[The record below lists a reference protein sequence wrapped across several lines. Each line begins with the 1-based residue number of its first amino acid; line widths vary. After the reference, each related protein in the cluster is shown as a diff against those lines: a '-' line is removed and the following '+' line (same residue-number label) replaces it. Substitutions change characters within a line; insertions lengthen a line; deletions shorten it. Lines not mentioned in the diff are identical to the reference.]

1 MAASPSPR
9 EQFVNGTIL
18 VYGNDEM
25 LGTTRKLILDK
36 AGYQVFSETNFASAL
51 AVLVNQGV
59 NVLLLCQ
66 SLTEE
71 ERRGILETGRAIQP
85 EIKCVT
91 FGYDRLEIVFENG
104 ESAFKTPN
112 GPASLIKTI
121 DRLLHS
127 GSPSSNMM
135 TAP

>member
-1 MAASPSPR
+1 
-9 EQFVNGTIL
+9 VNGTIL

-25 LGTTRKLILDK
+25 LVTTRQLILGK
-36 AGYQVFSETNFASAL
+36 ARYEVFSATNFASAL
-51 AVLVNQGV
+51 TVLVNEAV
-59 NVLLLCQ
+59 NVPLLCQ

-85 EIKCVT
+85 EIKCLT
-91 FGYDRLEIVFENG
+91 FGYDGLEIVFENG
-104 ESAFKTPN
+104 ESAVKSLN
-112 GPASLIKTI
+112 GPASLVQTI
-121 DRLLHS
+121 ARLLHS

>member
-9 EQFVNGTIL
+9 EQSVNGTIL
-18 VYGNDEM
+18 AYGNDEM
-25 LGTTRKLILDK
+25 LVTTRQLILGK
-36 AGYQVFSETNFASAL
+36 AGYQVFSATNFASAL
-51 AVLVNQGV
+51 TVLVNEAV

-91 FGYDRLEIVFENG
+91 FGYDGLEIVFENG

-112 GPASLIKTI
+112 GPASLVQTI
-121 DRLLHS
+121 DRLLIAD
-127 GSPSSNMM
+127 PLPQ
-135 TAP
+135 T

>member
-1 MAASPSPR
+1 
-9 EQFVNGTIL
+9 VNGTIL

-25 LGTTRKLILDK
+25 LVTTRQLILGK
-36 AGYQVFSETNFASAL
+36 AGYEVFSATNFASAL
-51 AVLVNQGV
+51 TVLVNEAV

-85 EIKCVT
+85 EIKCLT
-91 FGYDRLEIVFENG
+91 FGYDGLEIVFENG
-104 ESAFKTPN
+104 ESAVKSLN
-112 GPASLIKTI
+112 GPASLVQTI
-121 DRLLHS
+121 ARLLHS